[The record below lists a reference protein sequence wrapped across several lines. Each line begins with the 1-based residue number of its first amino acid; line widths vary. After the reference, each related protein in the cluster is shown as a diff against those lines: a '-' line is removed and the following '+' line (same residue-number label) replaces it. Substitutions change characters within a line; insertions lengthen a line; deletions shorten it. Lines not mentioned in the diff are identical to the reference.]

1 MPKLARFRVKLVNFP
16 SEKGRFGCLLRSLH
30 FGSNQLKRNDKSI
43 LTCCTYQN
51 NHKILTHCYTVD
63 NLRIANGEGNKL
75 IELHSPHIKDF
86 TTALDVKI
94 VGSSYELTQFYV
106 LYKNTPFCVQIFN
119 WNGQVV
125 KAIIQLNLKAGIS
138 SFLIDDENNIII
150 CNVENISDTNKP
162 EVGIQN
168 LYTSYVYSNDGNR
181 QHKWVYKSET
191 RGGFFQ
197 SFLKPF
203 NKKPATVSRGI
214 NVPDVNEYAFFAMC
228 LNSRQN
234 VFFLYNQENSYML
247 RAF

>member
-1 MPKLARFRVKLVNFP
+1 M
-16 SEKGRFGCLLRSLH
+16 
-30 FGSNQLKRNDKSI
+30 
-43 LTCCTYQN
+43 
-51 NHKILTHCYTVD
+51 D
-63 NLRIANGEGNKL
+63 NLRIANGEANKL

-106 LYKNTPFCVQIFN
+106 LYKNTPSCVQIFN

-168 LYTSYVYSNDGNR
+168 LYTSHVYSNDGNR
-181 QHKWVYKSET
+181 QHKRVYKSET
-191 RGGFFQ
+191 RGGFPQ

-203 NKKPATVSRGI
+203 NKKPVTVCSGTK
-214 NVPDVNEYAFFAMC
+214 VPDVNEYAFFAMC
-228 LNSRQN
+228 INSRQCILPIQSREFLHASCILIHYHFILF
-234 VFFLYNQENSYML
+234 VFC
-247 RAF
+247 

>member
-30 FGSNQLKRNDKSI
+30 FGSNRLKRNDKSI

-106 LYKNTPFCVQIFN
+106 LYKNTPCVQIFN

-125 KAIIQLNLKAGIS
+125 KAIIQLKLKAGIS
-138 SFLIDDENNIII
+138 SFLIDAENNIII
-150 CNVENISDTNKP
+150 CDVENISDTNKP

-181 QHKWVYKSET
+181 QHKWVYKSKT

-203 NKKPATVSRGI
+203 NKKPATVSRGTK
-214 NVPDVNEYAFFAMC
+214 VPDVNEYAFFAMC
-228 LNSRQN
+228 LNSKHN

>member
-1 MPKLARFRVKLVNFP
+1 MNPTTGTNVLKVITNQLKDFYTIHYRNPMFLVD
-16 SEKGRFGCLLRSLH
+16 
-30 FGSNQLKRNDKSI
+30 LKRNDKSF
-43 LTCCTYQN
+43 LTFCVYLN
-51 NHKILTHCYTVD
+51 NHKILTHCYTID
-63 NLRIANGEGNKL
+63 NLSITNHDGIKL

-94 VGSSYELTQFYV
+94 VGSSHELTQFYV
-106 LYKNTPFCVQIFN
+106 LYKNTPSCVQIFN
-119 WNGQVV
+119 WSGQVV

-150 CNVENISDTNKP
+150 SNVENVSDANKQ

-168 LYTSYVYSNDGNR
+168 LYTSYVYSNDGSR
-181 QHKWVYKSET
+181 QHKWMYKSET
-191 RGGFFQ
+191 CGGILH

-203 NKKPATVSRGI
+203 NKKPATVSSGTKI
-214 NVPDVNEYAFFAMC
+214 TDVTHNVFFAMC

-234 VFFLYNQENSYML
+234 LLMLYSQENSYML